1 MSDILSGGAIDETT
15 SGPIPI
21 SQDNR
26 SLDIIAEVA
35 AKQEREAIGGSQNP
49 PTVEPLPPVRQPP
62 EVAPPPLPEIDIP
75 QLGIDFGGPVY
86 EKAAEAARQAAVDVL
101 KKVTIDGMGPVIEGS
116 SISFNTS
123 RSPSASE
130 SFRAAEGSDPF
141 QPRYGSLSDYPVFEA
156 QNIAIQGIKNE
167 AVENKVD
174 ISFTKAA
181 ENREQARKS
190 GSISFEDASRN
201 REEARNESRTE
212 TSGQPK
218 VAQRER
224 DGDISELPSGMI
236 PVRFTRADGQKKI
249 LALMATEL
257 VGVVEGATGT
267 ERTVPLPAT
276 NSFYEGGGGGAT
288 PPHPWK
294 ISIENVGITTPI
306 WKYKIEPASR
316 LYSSF
321 GGSSITVAGADGLL
335 KDLVEG
341 FYFIEVEFDDGEPAS
356 ASIKTGT
363 NIGSLVET
371 SGEPPVQTK
380 SRQPIGYVWFDESG
394 NPNVRQDA
402 FHNFSFFAVCKN
414 GNPVKVTIA
423 T

>member
-1 MSDILSGGAIDETT
+1 MSDILSGGVIDETT
-15 SGPIPI
+15 SGPIPT

-26 SLDIIAEVA
+26 SLDIIAEAA

-49 PTVEPLPPVRQPP
+49 PTVEPPPTVPQPP

-123 RSPSASE
+123 RSPSASD
-130 SFRAAEGSDPF
+130 SFRAAENSDPF
-141 QPRYGSLSDYPVFEA
+141 QPRYGNLSDYSVFEA

-212 TSGQPK
+212 TSGQPR

-236 PVRFTRADGQKKI
+236 PVRLTRADGQKKI
-249 LALMATEL
+249 LAYLASEF
-257 VGVVEGATGT
+257 VGVVDGAGGG
-267 ERTVPLPAT
+267 ERTTSLPAK
-276 NSFYEGGGGGAT
+276 SDYYEAGGGGSV
-288 PPHPWK
+288 PPHPWQ
-294 ISIENVGITTPI
+294 IRLTTND
-306 WKYKIEPASR
+306 EGET
-316 LYSSF
+316 LY
-321 GGSSITVAGADGLL
+321 
-335 KDLVEG
+335 LVEYNSNLYAG
-341 FYFIEVEFDDGEPAS
+341 LASYANVEVTGLDS
-356 ASIKTGT
+356 ASFISVGYVVLTGT
-363 NIGSLVET
+363 VVNLAC
-371 SGEPPVQTK
+371 SGANVSINSVLPERIKFSGDTQTEF
-380 SRQPIGYVWFDESG
+380 SVIIGYLYQDESEAW
-394 NPNVRQDA
+394 NVRQNA
-402 FHNFSFFAVCKN
+402 FHNFTLTNFCIN
-414 GNPVKVTIA
+414 GKPAIYPIA